1 MKIYFKNLQKSLAV
15 EWQSVKR
22 LAQFVLT
29 QLDIASVEVGI
40 MFVDNKRISRL
51 NSEYFQ
57 QDCPTD
63 VIAFPMDGSPAAEG
77 APVLLG
83 DIVVSAEK
91 ALEYAGQHK
100 LEPYEELSLY
110 VIHGLLHL
118 AGYDDI
124 DICERKKM
132 VSKQRRL
139 LGLAGRQGLLICPKK
154 RL

>member
-22 LAQFVLT
+22 LAQFVLS
-29 QLDIASVEVGI
+29 QLDIAGVEVGI

-63 VIAFPMDGSPAAEG
+63 VIAFPMDGGPSAEG

-100 LEPYEELSLY
+100 LKPHDELSLY

-124 DICERKKM
+124 DIRERKKM
-132 VSKQRRL
+132 ISKQRRL
-139 LGLAGRQGLLICPKK
+139 LDLAGRDGLLICSKK
-154 RL
+154 